1 MTGIYDI
8 SLIFSEEKVMLYGL
22 KFSNAF
28 QWAGIDFL
36 KIFLF
41 VESLLKRIS
50 LIKVI
55 LFFIYVI
62 LFHCLI

>member
-28 QWAGIDFL
+28 IWTGIDFL

>member
-1 MTGIYDI
+1 
-8 SLIFSEEKVMLYGL
+8 MLVDAYAL

-28 QWAGIDFL
+28 QWTGIDFL
-36 KIFLF
+36 KIFLY

-62 LFHCLI
+62 LFHCLV